1 MDLDDKDRRILFAL
15 DENAFQSLAALSR
28 VTGLSKQVI
37 RYRILDLQEKGILRR
52 CCVIVNTARIGLS
65 FFKFYLKYKNVD
77 KELEKEIIDYFDA
90 NKHVGLVNTCDGKY
104 DMYIGIWARDTHEL
118 YQIYKSLFKDYG
130 KFFEDITVSIVET
143 AFNSKRG
150 YLIGKYTS
158 SEVPLFG
165 GELSV
170 VKIDSIDQKIL
181 GLLSN
186 DARMKLSDLAKQLK
200 ITPNAVRYRI
210 KKMKSEHV
218 IQGARIVLDRNKFGY
233 LTYKVLVKIDSFE
246 ENEVRRFI
254 RYLTQH
260 PNIIDIDL
268 CMGEWNIE
276 LDVEIENYRAFH
288 ELMIQLRT
296 EFSRLI
302 KNYDSLLVF
311 AEHTYTYYPLGKKAS
326 I

>member
-1 MDLDDKDRRILFAL
+1 MELDKKDRKILFAL
-15 DENAFQSLAALSR
+15 DEDAFQSLASLSR

-37 RYRILDLQEKGILRR
+37 HYRMQDLQQRGILRR
-52 CCVIVNTARIGLS
+52 CCVIVNTAKLGIS

-77 KELEKEIIDYFDA
+77 KQLEKEIIAYFDS
-90 NKHVGLVNTCDGKY
+90 NNHVGLVDTCDGKY
-104 DMYIGIWARDTHEL
+104 DMYVGIWAKNTHEL

-130 KFFEDITVSIVET
+130 KFFDEITVSIVET

-165 GELSV
+165 GEITSV
-170 VKIDSIDQKIL
+170 EIDDIDKKIL
-181 GLLSN
+181 GLLSK
-186 DARMKLSDLAKQLK
+186 DARMKLVTLAKILK
-200 ITPNAVRYRI
+200 ITPNAVSYRI
-210 KKMKSEHV
+210 KKLKSSGV

-233 LTYKVLVKIDSFE
+233 LTYKVLVKIDSFDDV
-246 ENEVRRFI
+246 EVKRFTS
-254 RYLTQH
+254 YLRQH

-276 LDVEIENYRAFH
+276 LDVEIENSQAFH

-296 EFSRLI
+296 EFSKLI

-311 AEHTYTYYPLGKKAS
+311 AEHTYSYYPL
-326 I
+326 IR

>member
-1 MDLDDKDRRILFAL
+1 MELDDTNRRILFAL
-15 DENAFQSLAALSR
+15 DEDAFQSLAALSR
-28 VTGLSKQVI
+28 KTGISKQVI
-37 RYRILDLQEKGILRR
+37 RYRMLEMQQKGILRR
-52 CCVIVNTARIGLS
+52 CCVIVNTAKIGLS
-65 FFKFYLKYKNVD
+65 FFKFYLKYKNVN
-77 KELEKEIIDYFDA
+77 KELESEMVEFFDA
-90 NKHVGLVNTCDGKY
+90 NKNVGLVDTCDGKY
-104 DMYIGIWARDTHEL
+104 DMYVGIWAKDTHEL

-165 GELSV
+165 GELSP
-170 VKIDSIDQKIL
+170 VKVDTVDQKIL
-181 GLLSN
+181 GFLSN
-186 DARMKLSDLAKQLK
+186 DARMKLSDLARQLK
-200 ITPNAVRYRI
+200 ITPNAVRYLI
-210 KKMKSEHV
+210 KRMKSEHV

-268 CMGEWNIE
+268 CMGEWNVE
-276 LDVEIENYRAFH
+276 LDVEIESYRAFH

-311 AEHTYTYYPLGKKAS
+311 AEHTYTYYPIGK
-326 I
+326 